1 MSIVGCGSDEEPGPG
16 RRYLA
21 GGSESRSA
29 PFPTA
34 AYAAIRS
41 DSSARAPTE
50 GERLDA
56 ASEARVGAVLDAI
69 APQLEAWARRE
80 PARRVAQLTL
90 TASEMTPRAQVG
102 ALHAAFARSGG
113 KRRGE
118 GRVGAADVCAATLA
132 ELPPEIQAE
141 VRAQMKGPGERKRG
155 QSSMTDFVSGA
166 GAKRRLSFG

>member
-56 ASEARVGAVLDAI
+56 ASEGRVGAIIDAI

-102 ALHAAFARSGG
+102 ALRAAFARAG
-113 KRRGE
+113 RRAAE

-141 VRAQMKGPGERKRG
+141 VRAQMKGPGERKRS